1 MVDVRRHRFNRSLC
15 RSFSTWIATP
25 NLTLEGNPLARRLG
39 WRWGIP
45 VNFVAALLTGCQ
57 PTLAIA
63 VGTTSALV
71 AARNLQSAWV
81 MRTMGEGHYRFWIS
95 DRISEAP
102 RGLAAACFL
111 GEALLTG
118 LGISSA
124 RLCQQSTDSYGRG
137 SRHGRLFEC
146 CRVLHLS
153 RTLPAL
159 AQPRFRLNLSARS
172 VTAFIL
178 SPRLNLHPPTSSPN
192 STFQ

>member
-1 MVDVRRHRFNRSLC
+1 MIPQLADLETTVLSMLPEDLLPFGSTGWWMFAGIALIGRCADL
-15 RSFSTWIATP
+15 FSTWIATP

-45 VNFVAALLTGCQ
+45 VNFIAALLTGCQ

-81 MRTMGEGHYRFWIS
+81 MRTMGEGHYRFWMS

-118 LGISSA
+118 LPGLALLVFANNQLIPMGVGLGMVAYSSA
-124 RLCQQSTDSYGRG
+124 VAFFTSLALF
-137 SRHGRLFEC
+137 RH
-146 CRVLHLS
+146 
-153 RTLPAL
+153 
-159 AQPRFRLNLSARS
+159 
-172 VTAFIL
+172 
-178 SPRLNLHPPTSSPN
+178 
-192 STFQ
+192 